1 MRKRPATGI
10 AKPDSKAIS
19 VRLPRDVFEAGLRAK
34 TELER
39 EQRRLVSFS
48 EVVVS
53 ALATQFLG
61 QAKASQT
68 NPLTE
73 PRP

>member
-1 MRKRPATGI
+1 MRKRPTSSK
-10 AKPDSKAIS
+10 AKPGSKAIS
-19 VRLPRDVFEAGLRAK
+19 VRLPRDVFEGALRAK

-61 QAKASQT
+61 QQGSRKPPPP
-68 NPLTE
+68 NE
-73 PRP
+73 PPQ